1 MTFMT
6 CGYNGGFV
14 RDLRLR
20 RMEIASTFTW
30 CIIFMPHTVWG
41 WVHTFCYF
49 FCWIISNYL
58 RLNLFQGYFKYHLNI
73 FRTSNCKSLSVR
85 NCKAQ
90 CLTKQVP
97 RKCLNF
103 RTRDRVY
110 KRNTFIK
117 QNCHLLCDLENVN
130 LKPPLISKGQGGNT
144 HLFLYMQSSQV
155 SLKFI

>member
-1 MTFMT
+1 MV
-6 CGYNGGFV
+6 YNIYATHCM
-14 RDLRLR
+14 
-20 RMEIASTFTW
+20 RM
-30 CIIFMPHTVWG
+30 
-41 WVHTFCYF
+41 VHTFCYF
-49 FCWIISNYL
+49 FYCIISNYL

-85 NCKAQ
+85 NLSCTPRYMVQ
-90 CLTKQVP
+90 FLTKHVH

-103 RTRDRVY
+103 RTRDRVH

-130 LKPPLISKGQGGNT
+130 LKPPLISKGQGGNI

-155 SLKFI
+155 SLKVI